1 MKSLKR
7 QYVIRLLMTWLI
19 AAGTLFLLLLFFGGK
34 LQDEIV
40 KACYIN
46 SAWKTLSGM
55 DMNDLTGEAYENS
68 EKEETLEELE
78 EDVRLLICGED
89 GEALYAGEG
98 VRYTEELYKIISEED
113 RFLEDPAPVKERDGN
128 RETIVLRGKLVS
140 DGKQ

>member
-1 MKSLKR
+1 
-7 QYVIRLLMTWLI
+7 MTWLI

-78 EDVRLLICGED
+78 EDVRLLICGE
-89 GEALYAGEG
+89 Y
-98 VRYTEELYKIISEED
+98 
-113 RFLEDPAPVKERDGN
+113 
-128 RETIVLRGKLVS
+128 RGTL
-140 DGKQ
+140 

>member
-46 SAWKTLSGM
+46 SAWKRCL
-55 DMNDLTGEAYENS
+55 
-68 EKEETLEELE
+68 
-78 EDVRLLICGED
+78 D
-89 GEALYAGEG
+89 GYG
-98 VRYTEELYKIISEED
+98 
-113 RFLEDPAPVKERDGN
+113 
-128 RETIVLRGKLVS
+128 
-140 DGKQ
+140 